1 MRIELNRFDNQGA
14 VSASFLELTQEEVQ
28 EIVQRAHDVTRMRR
42 EGQSL
47 ENALDCLDKAMVG
60 AQVIESAPEAAQAKP
75 AVPATT
81 HLVDAFASLR
91 NSAKPSEAADGT
103 VVVSQAALEAVG
115 DALRAAVDGS
125 GGSAWKW
132 TKVAAPGAVQEVQSH
147 DLQKVLETMSRAA
160 SLGGAPSVKEA
171 MTLYP
176 LLFCQTFAQ
185 LVEQDERAREHNVHA
200 TTIVHLDNGDPQS
213 MVSLGAPAGMSEM
226 AVRAAVQAAVA
237 KAGNYEDIP
246 KQLAGAGFEQVEH
259 ITVSVPAAPED
270 DFDLE
275 PEAPR

>member
-14 VSASFLELTQEEVQ
+14 VSTSFVELTQEEVQ

-47 ENALDCLDKAMVG
+47 DNVLDRLDKAMVS
-60 AQVIESAPEAAQAKP
+60 AQVIESAPESGQAKS
-75 AVPATT
+75 AVPTT
-81 HLVDAFASLR
+81 TNLVDAFASLR
-91 NSAKPSEAADGT
+91 NSVKPSDAADGT

-115 DALRAAVDGS
+115 DALRASVDG
-125 GGSAWKW
+125 GGVSSWKW
-132 TKVAAPGAVQEVQSH
+132 TKVAAPSAAQEVQSH
-147 DLQKVLETMSRAA
+147 DLQRVLETMSRAA
-160 SLGGAPSVKEA
+160 SLGGAPSVKDA
-171 MTLYP
+171 MAMYP

-185 LVEQDERAREHNVHA
+185 LVEQDERLREQNVHA

-226 AVRAAVQAAVA
+226 AVRAAVQEAVA
-237 KAGNYEDIP
+237 RAGNYEDIP
-246 KQLAGAGFEQVEH
+246 KHLAGAGFEQVEH

-275 PEAPR
+275 PEAPG